1 MPKQKVDLELVQT
14 KKGVYLNG
22 MEGKWK
28 DKMIEAGAK
37 ETKLGNLHLP
47 ANVKT
52 IIEATELVETTIG
65 TSLYKYAA
73 LVAGKAASKQKEAES
88 TVQNNFVLKQNG
100 TTVEM
105 NNPDFVENSTLK
117 NAFKRVIKD
126 AELTM
131 KWVGGKNIENKHFD
145 ILDTTVAKVDKLAQ
159 KAIGI
164 AEKEHIKATK
174 ESDLSV
180 EERFN
185 KLEKEIK
192 DLKSEVK
199 QKLK

>member
-117 NAFKRVIKD
+117 NAFKQVIKD

>member
-1 MPKQKVDLELVQT
+1 MAKQKVDLELVQT

-117 NAFKRVIKD
+117 NAFKQVIKD